1 MPAVIEL
8 RLKAARPVVP
18 DTRQLHGLAC
28 ALFEGEATDVGHLSQ
43 DKPFS
48 IWPLQPAPDGEGQDG
63 SRQDWVLR
71 AAWLP
76 GRPPPPRSICLSEV
90 RIGHVA
96 CAVTGTTARAVTHA
110 QLAAGPA
117 AASARL
123 SFRSPVYFSRNGTDT
138 LLPDPRLIVGSWRRN
153 WDNSLPDGHELRT
166 GEDVWHDLHRAVRLA
181 RFELRT
187 ATMDSGRGYARAGF
201 TGTATLQ
208 LAKTASREL
217 AARLA
222 ALVRYAE
229 LCGTGAQATHGF
241 GATTLSAVGD
251 SG

>member
-8 RLKAARPVVP
+8 RPVVP

-28 ALFEGEATDVGHLSQ
+28 ALFEGDATDVGHLSQ

-48 IWPLQPAPDGEGQDG
+48 IWPLRPAPGGDGQEG

-76 GRPPPPRSICLSEV
+76 EGPPPPGSICLSEV
-90 RIGHVA
+90 RIGHLA
-96 CAVTGTTARAVTHA
+96 CAVTETTAHTVTHA
-110 QLAAGPA
+110 QLAAGPP

-123 SFRSPVYFSRNGTDT
+123 SFRSPVYFSQNGTDI

-153 WDNSLPDGHELRT
+153 WDASLPDGHELRT
-166 GEDVWHDLHRAVRLA
+166 GEDVWRDLRRAVRLA

-201 TGTATLQ
+201 TGTARLQ
-208 LAKTASREL
+208 LAKTASRDL
-217 AARLA
+217 AARFA
-222 ALVRYAE
+222 ALARFAE
-229 LCGTGAQATHGF
+229 FCGTGAQTTHGF
-241 GATTLSAVGD
+241 GATTLSPA
-251 SG
+251 SESC